1 MSSRA
6 EEDEFDSRFMM
17 LGGESMPQQ
26 TSGSH
31 EIFMAVKS
39 SLASPCAWPNV
50 ETGGAAGWLGDG
62 VDGVVGA

>member
-1 MSSRA
+1 
-6 EEDEFDSRFMM
+6 MM
-17 LGGESMPQQ
+17 LGGESMPQP
-26 TSGSH
+26 TSGLH

-39 SLASPCAWPNV
+39 SLASPCAWPSI